1 MFVSAVGYATF
12 IYWKVEMS
20 RITNSNPPTR
30 GDQLTSTDINQMFTD
45 VNNAFPLDGENVRN
59 EGLDQPAFS
68 LNGSHGKSGII
79 LVGAASNE
87 ETTPV
92 TVSANTA
99 SAPPFDPAVT
109 VQQWTVVQPVVA
121 GNIIRV
127 YWQFDFE
134 NTVSNNDPV
143 NSTTNNGCVWA
154 VWLEYQL
161 SFGGAWT
168 PVANQQDFDV
178 AIDGASV
185 GSPTVWGN
193 PTTVCYG
200 CTIYN
205 HAFVHKF
212 SGTTQIDTPPHRTAY
227 GCWWYAPPSDITI
240 YGLRLQCRGLLSQRY
255 VTTAGFVQ
263 GNAWALKTVS
273 TGTQDTTI
281 NKSYV
286 AYLVMRE
293 Q

>member
-1 MFVSAVGYATF
+1 
-12 IYWKVEMS
+12 MS

-30 GDQLTSTDINQMFTD
+30 GDKLTSTDLNQMFTD
-45 VNNAFPLDGENVRN
+45 VNNAFELDGENVRN
-59 EGLDQPAFS
+59 EGLDQPVFS
-68 LNGSHGKSGII
+68 LNSGHGKSGII
-79 LVGAASNE
+79 LVAAASNE
-87 ETTPV
+87 YTTPV
-92 TVSANTA
+92 TVNANTA
-99 SAPPFDPAVT
+99 SSPPFDAAVT
-109 VQQWTVVQPVVA
+109 VQEWTVVQPVVT

-134 NTVSNNDPV
+134 NTVSSNAPV

-161 SFGGAWT
+161 SSGGAWEA
-168 PVANQQDFDV
+168 VENQNDFDV
-178 AIDGASV
+178 PIDGASP
-185 GSPTVWGN
+185 GSPSVWGN
-193 PTTVCYG
+193 PTQYAYG

-205 HAFVHKF
+205 HAFVREH
-212 SGTTQIDTPPHRTAY
+212 SSSTTIDTPPHRTAY
-227 GCWWYAPPSDITI
+227 GCWWYAPSSDITI

-273 TGTQDTTI
+273 SGTQNTTI

-286 AYLVMRE
+286 TYLVMRE